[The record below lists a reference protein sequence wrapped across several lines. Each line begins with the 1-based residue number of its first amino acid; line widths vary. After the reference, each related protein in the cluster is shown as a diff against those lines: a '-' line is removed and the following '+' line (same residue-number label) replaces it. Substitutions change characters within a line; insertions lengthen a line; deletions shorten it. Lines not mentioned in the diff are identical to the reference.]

1 MKKILLVFLSI
12 LLASCSINDRDNE
25 NIEKP
30 IISNEISN
38 EVNHEKVSTSS
49 EEKSLEN
56 DNKNTNYS
64 YKMDKDKTY
73 KRDKSLYV
81 NRMLFTYPSE
91 ISAKEGDPYS
101 IDDLKNLDYNK
112 NLYYGLL
119 NFRIPQRTKVFS
131 HDKDLYAIDFPKN
144 EDYNITI
151 FFKKIF
157 EDGRI
162 QSSKT
167 KELLLPTTLNFMET
181 IKEKNEEKVIQK
193 PFEISNPQMDAY
205 YFIGQTEKYTHTYV
219 FVASPNNIVFFDIV
233 EERKKSNVS
242 KYIMADF
249 LSTMYIET
257 EDPIS
262 VKKNLDS
269 FEDKI
274 DLYATEKIDFG
285 NFSLKIPE
293 NMKTLQD
300 DDKFKAFSKE
310 VKGEVVSQILLIKI
324 PKGDK
329 KSEELSLE
337 DMFNKTSG
345 TNLPPAYIVS
355 MGQIKEEKIK
365 DLDALTSEIRI
376 YMDNYTAQGVKVC
389 VETDTDFLTI
399 IITGPISNSNEI
411 RLLTKNILNT
421 LDFQ

>member
-1 MKKILLVFLSI
+1 MKKILIVFLSI
-12 LLASCSINDRDNE
+12 LLASCSINDRNNE
-25 NIEKP
+25 NTEKS
-30 IISNEISN
+30 IVSNEISN
-38 EVNHEKVSTSS
+38 EVNHEKVSISS

-337 DMFNKTSG
+337 DMFNQTSG